1 MRGDNMDIIKEIKK
15 IMIDEDINISDL
27 AEKLN
32 TSQPNLSKK
41 FKRNNPTVKD
51 LEDIADALNR
61 ELEIKFIKK

>member
-1 MRGDNMDIIKEIKK
+1 MDIIKEIKK
-15 IMIDEDINISDL
+15 IMIDENMNIVSL

-51 LEDIADALNR
+51 LEEIAAALGR
-61 ELEIKFIKK
+61 ELEINFIKK

>member
-1 MRGDNMDIIKEIKK
+1 MDIIKEIKK
-15 IMIDEDINISDL
+15 IMIDENMNIVSL

-51 LEDIADALNR
+51 LEEIATALGR
-61 ELEIKFIKK
+61 ELEINFIKK